1 MSNIFN
7 LANAFKESSI
17 REIPSI
23 ASENYMLSAI
33 EDLEK
38 ANHAINERT
47 KDLYDCISE
56 AESKDEENEI
66 FASYFEDISSR
77 VGKIIKSINET
88 TARFIINI
96 DNIADA
102 NRDILENSSILTDC
116 NDFQFSKYTFKNI
129 NNPEFPKMD
138 PVKNYKKEFDIIG
151 QMLQELGPAATNQA
165 KLKVIAT
172 VYNSLSST
180 MKNDW
185 VRKCVDDM
193 LGATITDDTNF
204 ADALFSHFRDKD
216 PVETTID
223 KGTLYKIKV
232 AMEDRQAL
240 ISSISE
246 TSDKLIADLQY
257 ILDDFCMMVT
267 GTKLNKIIV
276 DTKTDGIRNTSYKAD
291 DYTSNQLCIFLKAK
305 IDQIVRMCNLY
316 YIALSIKLDATVDY
330 FNQCKEILSV
340 ASMNCDSQT
349 ETTDSSD
356 DSESDDEYPELDS
369 DNESDDEDDD
379 DDKDED
385 EDDKDDD
392 DEDDEDEDDD
402 EDRDDEDDKDGDE
415 DKIDTTATN
424 ENCQRILDEIR
435 SFNYQIFELGMVY
448 EHYDLI
454 DHVSSLITEADD
466 NGNSGTDNTNND
478 DKKPGF
484 VQKTVQKIW
493 KVIINK
499 LAELF
504 NKFKDNV
511 LQLINGNDQKK
522 KIEFIK
528 KNEKLIDKQVKSHK
542 NEDGS
547 IVAPKINFSALDT
560 LAIPDVLND
569 VSKMKTV
576 YTDASAFIAKDPT
589 LSKFKP
595 TKDGESIAD
604 IIKGKVLDYD
614 NGYKDTAE
622 MESVKKDYKEFVL
635 NGLSKYTDV
644 VSAMTKKIESAEK
657 TVDSLSA
664 KNESAMLGDASE
676 YFAEFS
682 AQGSDNSSVDGGTK
696 KDDPNVDN
704 LAKVY
709 FKVCADV
716 VSASMSVIMTV
727 FNECY
732 SFLAWHIKTQ
742 QEALESGNADNSNS
756 NKSEKTSSSSSKF
769 NN

>member
-17 REIPSI
+17 REIPAI

-185 VRKCVDDM
+185 VRKCVDDI
-193 LGATITDDTNF
+193 LGATIADNTNF
-204 ADALFSHFRDKD
+204 ADALFSQFRDKD

-240 ISSISE
+240 IGSISE
-246 TSDKLIADLQY
+246 TSDKLVADLQY
-257 ILDDFCMMVT
+257 ILDDFSMMVT
-267 GTKLNKIIV
+267 GTKLNKIII
-276 DTKTDGIRNTSYKAD
+276 DTKTDGIRNTSYKTD

-356 DSESDDEYPELDS
+356 DSEPDYEYPELDS
-369 DNESDDEDDD
+369 D
-379 DDKDED
+379 DED
-385 EDDKDDD
+385 EDDDSD
-392 DEDDEDEDDD
+392 DDEDEDDD
-402 EDRDDEDDKDGDE
+402 SDDENR
-415 DKIDTTATN
+415 IDTTATN
-424 ENCQRILDEIR
+424 ENCQHILDEIR

-466 NGNSGTDNTNND
+466 NDNSGTDNTNND

-504 NKFKDNV
+504 NKFKNNA

-522 KIEFIK
+522 KIQFIK
-528 KNEKLIDKQVKSHK
+528 DNEKLIDKQVKSHK

-560 LAIPDVLND
+560 LAIPDVLSD

-576 YTDASAFIAKDPT
+576 YSDASAFIAKDPT

-595 TKDGESIAD
+595 TKDGESVAD

-622 MESVKKDYKEFVL
+622 MDSVKKDYKEFVL
-635 NGLSKYTDV
+635 TGLSKYTDV

-682 AQGSDNSSVDGGTK
+682 AQGSDNSSGDGETK

-742 QEALESGNADNSNS
+742 QGSLESGNADNSNS
-756 NKSEKTSSSSSKF
+756 NKSEKSSSSKF